1 MVVTVIMES
10 VTVHL
15 VMEGEVVKLVSYA
28 VCVPITCSCLC
39 FIVFVYVFLF
49 CR

>member
-15 VMEGEVVKLVSYA
+15 VMEGVVVKLVSYA
-28 VCVPITCSCLC
+28 VCVLMPYIRMYMS
-39 FIVFVYVFLF
+39 V
-49 CR
+49 